1 MTARKTH
8 KRSPKTKLTP
18 TQETAQEYV
27 NVLIQAN
34 KDIKKNTNAVQ
45 SKLNQDWL
53 RQLIDSEKIIEL
65 LQLSI
70 TDPVKAKLTSEQLYS
85 IKCLLAKV
93 LPDLKAVE
101 QVTTIKGGSMHNI
114 SVNFVSGKV

>member
-1 MTARKTH
+1 MTARKTIT
-8 KRSPKTKLTP
+8 KSPKTKLSP
-18 TQETAQEYV
+18 TQETAQQYV
-27 NVLIQAN
+27 DVLIKAN
-34 KDIKKNTNAVQ
+34 KNLKKDTNAAQAKV
-45 SKLNQDWL
+45 NQEFL

-101 QVTTIKGGSMHNI
+101 QTTTIKGGAMHNI
-114 SVNFVSGKV
+114 QVNFIDKE